1 MAAEPDVRSQ
11 VALAG
16 VLAATGQHSAAKATI
31 DAIASGSYMDHHV
44 AYSLGAAFAQ
54 LGRANDAV
62 RWLRSAADDGF
73 ACYPW
78 FAADPLLEPI
88 RQDPGYEQLLK
99 ELRDRFDAARS
110 RYEPGPA

>member
-1 MAAEPDVRSQ
+1 
-11 VALAG
+11 
-16 VLAATGQHSAAKATI
+16 
-31 DAIASGSYMDHHV
+31 MDHHV

-54 LGRANDAV
+54 LGRASDAV

-73 ACYPW
+73 ACCPW

-110 RYEPGPA
+110 RYEPGPAEPAYCGVISTKQILFAVAPAAFRS